1 MPDLKR
7 AIEIAMR
14 AHSEQKDRN
23 GQPYTG
29 HVFRVMN
36 MGRTTDE
43 KICGAL
49 HDVVEDSDITFDD
62 LKREGFSERILTAL
76 KCLTKESPDEDYDKF
91 TERIKQNRL
100 AVCVKLNDLTDN
112 MDIRRMNSL
121 TEKDIARLNKY
132 LKAYREL
139 SELVTK

>member
-7 AIEIAMR
+7 AIEIAMK
-14 AHSEQKDRN
+14 AHSEQKDKN
-23 GQPYTG
+23 GQPYAG
-29 HVFRVMN
+29 HVLRVMN
-36 MGRTTDE
+36 MGRTADE

-62 LKREGFSERILTAL
+62 LKREGFSERILNAL
-76 KCLTKESPDEDYDKF
+76 RCLTKETSDEDYDKF

-112 MDIRRMNSL
+112 MDIRRMNSV

-139 SELVTK
+139 SELATK

>member
-7 AIEIAMR
+7 AIEIAVR

-23 GQPYTG
+23 GQPYIG

-36 MGRTTDE
+36 MGRTEDE

-62 LKREGFSERILTAL
+62 LKLEGFGERILSAL
-76 KCLTKESPDEDYDKF
+76 RCLTKKTPDEDYEEF
-91 TERIKQNRL
+91 IERIKQNRL

-112 MDIRRMNSL
+112 MDVRRMNSV